1 MKNLT
6 NINKYVDVMGLGIE
20 MAVSMVLPILLGMY
34 IDDTFGF
41 QPWGVLVGVFL
52 GLSAIIS
59 RLYKLNLM
67 FQRNTSNSKKTDNNE
82 A

>member
-20 MAVSMVLPILLGMY
+20 MAVSMVLPILLGIY
-34 IDDTFGF
+34 VDDTFGY

-52 GLSAIIS
+52 GLIAIIS
-59 RLYKLNLM
+59 RLYKLTLM
-67 FQRNTSNSKKTDNNE
+67 FQRKTFNSKKTDNNE